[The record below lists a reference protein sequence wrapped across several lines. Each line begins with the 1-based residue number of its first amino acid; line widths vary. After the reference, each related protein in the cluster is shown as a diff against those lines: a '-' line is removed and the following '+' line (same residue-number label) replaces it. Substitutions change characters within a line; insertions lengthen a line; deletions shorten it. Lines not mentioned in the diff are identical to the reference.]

1 MKSKRAGYLQ
11 KVNQSSKKTQIKTLA
26 VVVNS
31 ACDTQDEKTEQL
43 DCNNGACQ
51 IAWKPVAVV
60 AR

>member
-31 ACDTQDEKTEQL
+31 VCDTQDEKTEQSE
-43 DCNNGACQ
+43 CNNGACP
-51 IAWKPVAVV
+51 IAWKPVAAVL
-60 AR
+60 R